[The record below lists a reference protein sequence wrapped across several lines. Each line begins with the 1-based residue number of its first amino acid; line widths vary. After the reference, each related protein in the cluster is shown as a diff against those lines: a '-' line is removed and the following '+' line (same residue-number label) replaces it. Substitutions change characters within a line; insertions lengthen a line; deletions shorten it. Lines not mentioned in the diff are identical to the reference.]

1 MVVVVLVVVDGI
13 GAAASPPEGLRSGG
27 KGSILAWSLEGGART
42 GRWEIV

>member
-1 MVVVVLVVVDGI
+1 MVVVDDI
-13 GAAASPPEGLRSGG
+13 GDAASRPEGLRSGG